1 MAKFNNKLSTI
12 IKHQAPDFVLDEHPR
27 FLEFIKQYYTFMES
41 AEISVTSV
49 ETTDGVLLESET
61 DLHPNKL
68 ILDASHISSGNTQE
82 GSGDKVLQ
90 ESSSFGK
97 FEKGEII
104 TGSTSGATATVL
116 VEDLSNGKLFISAQD
131 KFVDGETI
139 VGATSTASATLD
151 NYRANPVQ
159 NIQQLTNFRDP
170 DKVLSNFLTKF
181 RNEFMATLPEKL
193 DDNINKRNLI
203 KNIRSVYLAKGT
215 AKANEVFFKMLFN
228 ENSQT
233 VYPRENMLRVSDGK
247 FDSKKILR
255 AVSTVGTPTDLI
267 GRTITG
273 VTSEATAVVETIN
286 TFNIAGVNT
295 TEFILNE
302 DTITGTFTADETIQ
316 GTSSDTDDIY
326 IKLVITSIPSV
337 LTISNDGANYST
349 SDTVTISNTGGVG

>member
-12 IKHQAPDFVLDEHPR
+12 IKHHAPDFVLHQHPR

-104 TGSTSGATATVL
+104 TGSTSGATATIL

-139 VGATSTASATLD
+139 VGATSTASAILD

-159 NIQQLTNFRDP
+159 NIQHY
-170 DKVLSNFLTKF
+170 
-181 RNEFMATLPEKL
+181 KL
-193 DDNINKRNLI
+193 QR
-203 KNIRSVYLAKGT
+203 
-215 AKANEVFFKMLFN
+215 
-228 ENSQT
+228 
-233 VYPRENMLRVSDGK
+233 PR
-247 FDSKKILR
+247 
-255 AVSTVGTPTDLI
+255 
-267 GRTITG
+267 
-273 VTSEATAVVETIN
+273 
-286 TFNIAGVNT
+286 
-295 TEFILNE
+295 
-302 DTITGTFTADETIQ
+302 
-316 GTSSDTDDIY
+316 
-326 IKLVITSIPSV
+326 
-337 LTISNDGANYST
+337 
-349 SDTVTISNTGGVG
+349 